1 MQGALD
7 DYSDAGVADAGTAWL
22 AQSSWSIDGD
32 NMDHAPAQI
41 AERVKAADTFVHLQ
55 DLSESDVLMAA
66 DYAAMKQALP
76 RPRRNLDSRPHCI
89 IWTQQ
94 THLPPKRAH

>member
-1 MQGALD
+1 MRALAARDEAPIGTHSQTMINIVFWPAPGEYGVAMQGALD

-41 AERVKAADTFVHLQ
+41 AERVKAADTFVHF
-55 DLSESDVLMAA
+55 
-66 DYAAMKQALP
+66 
-76 RPRRNLDSRPHCI
+76 RI
-89 IWTQQ
+89 
-94 THLPPKRAH
+94 